1 MGAHVSMP
9 DFAAEPQPVAVDAHA
24 LSREEL
30 IELLEAQHEGGI
42 RIDFVGKSAA
52 RKIARKVRPR
62 TLQPI
67 KKYSAGDPTRRS
79 RNLVIQG
86 DNLQAMTTLFR
97 ERGHIDMIVTDP
109 PYNTGRDFRYNDR
122 WDEDPNDP
130 GLGEFVEADDG
141 ARHTKWM
148 RFMWTRLQ
156 LMKSMLKPG
165 GVLAICI
172 DHRELF
178 HLGPMLDELF
188 KPQNRLAII
197 NWEKAYS
204 PRNDKGHVSVA
215 TEYVLVYAR
224 DRDLVTTSPL
234 ERTVSMDAAY
244 RATDGDPRRW
254 KPFGDLSAGKG
265 KGNQGMVYAIQSPFT
280 GELHYPSP
288 GRCWARARSELK
300 KALEEWG
307 VEYRVKRLADDE
319 KRAELLAINVEDIKP
334 ASALVL
340 KTDPAEARAAA
351 TQRLKVGTWPS
362 VYWASDGHGRPFF
375 KRYLED
381 VKQGKV
387 PTTWWADEDY
397 DLALELGSTSWRHEE
412 SGHSQTG
419 IDELDAIVG
428 PRHGFRTVKPL
439 KLITKLITI
448 WCPPDGTVLDPFAG
462 SGTTGHAVMHL
473 NEASDADRRFVLI
486 EQGAPDRGD
495 SYAQTLLADRLQRV
509 IAGDWASGP
518 RPELPS
524 GFTFHKLHKKVD
536 AEAVLSMERDELA
549 ETIIAS
555 YGGGASRRRE
565 ALVTMVNDHSC
576 KYLVAR
582 NADGEGFF
590 LVWNG
595 SPESVNFTEKVYEA
609 CAEEA
614 ARAGL
619 QPRYHVYARLYL
631 FQTDNVVF
639 YTIPDR
645 ILMDFGL
652 DLRAEP
658 YYEHER

>member
-1 MGAHVSMP
+1 MSDVVPEP
-9 DFAAEPQPVAVDAHA
+9 DVGLIDPRS
-24 LSREEL
+24 LSRDEL

-42 RIDFVGKSAA
+42 WIDFVGKSSA

-67 KKYSAGDPTRRS
+67 KKHSAGDAAQRA
-79 RNLVIQG
+79 RNIVIEG

-122 WDEDPNDP
+122 WDDDPNDP
-130 GLGEFVEADDG
+130 GLGEFVDDDDG

-148 RFMWTRLQ
+148 RFMWPRLQ
-156 LMKSMLKPG
+156 LMRSMLKPG

-188 KPQNRLAII
+188 KPHNRLAII
-197 NWEKAYS
+197 NWEKSYS

-215 TEYVLVYAR
+215 TEYVLIYAR
-224 DRDLVTTSPL
+224 DRDQVTTSPL
-234 ERTVSMDAAY
+234 KRTASMDAAY
-244 RATDGDPRRW
+244 SSPDGDPRPW

-265 KGNQGMVYAIQSPFT
+265 RGNQGMVYAIQSPFT
-280 GELHYPSP
+280 GELHYPP
-288 GRCWARARSELK
+288 PARCWARGRSDLK

-307 VEYRVKRLADDE
+307 VEYRVKRLNDDE
-319 KRAELLAINVEDIKP
+319 KRGELLAVAVEDLKP

-340 KTDPAEARAAA
+340 KTDLEEAKVKA
-351 TQRLKVGTWPS
+351 TERLQAGSWPS
-362 VYWASDGHGRPFF
+362 VYWASEGQGRPFF

-397 DLALELGSTSWRHEE
+397 DLPLELGSTSWRHEQ

-419 IDELDAIVG
+419 VDELDAIVG
-428 PRHGFRTVKPL
+428 TGHGFQTVKPL

-448 WCPPDGTVLDPFAG
+448 WCPPQGTVLDPFAG

-473 NEASDADRRFVLI
+473 NDESGANRRFVLI
-486 EQGAPDRGD
+486 EQGAPERGD
-495 SYAQTLLADRLQRV
+495 SYAQTLLANRLQRA
-509 IAGDWASGP
+509 ISGDWASGP
-518 RPELPS
+518 RSELPG

-536 AEAVLSMERDELA
+536 AQAVLSMERDELA

-555 YGGGASRRRE
+555 YGDGSSRRRE
-565 ALVTMVNDHSC
+565 ALVTTVSAEGYKH
-576 KYLVAR
+576 LVAR

-595 SPESVNFTEKVYEA
+595 TPDSVNFTEEVYEA

-652 DLRAEP
+652 DLRGEP
-658 YYEHER
+658 YYEHEQ

>member
-1 MGAHVSMP
+1 MSTSEIHTVREGLDLAS
-9 DFAAEPQPVAVDAHA
+9 
-24 LSREEL
+24 LSREDL
-30 IELLEAQHEGGI
+30 IELLEARHEGGI
-42 RIDFVGKSAA
+42 RIDFVGKSSA

-67 KKYSAGDPTRRS
+67 KKYSAGDDPTQRAL
-79 RNLVIQG
+79 NLVIEG

-122 WDEDPNDP
+122 WDDDPNDP
-130 GLGEFVEADDG
+130 GLGEFVADDDG

-148 RFMWTRLQ
+148 RFMWARLQ
-156 LMKSMLKPG
+156 LMRSMLKPG

-188 KPQNRLAII
+188 KPQNRLAVI
-197 NWEKAYS
+197 NWEKSYS

-215 TEYVLVYAR
+215 TEYVLIYAR
-224 DRDLVTTSPL
+224 DRDQVTTSPL
-234 ERTVSMDAAY
+234 HRTASMDAAY
-244 RATDGDPRRW
+244 KSPDGDPRLW

-265 KGNQGMVYAIQSPFT
+265 RSNQGMVYAIQSPFT
-280 GELHYPSP
+280 GELHYPPP
-288 GRCWARARSELK
+288 GRCWARARSQLK

-307 VEYRVKRLADDE
+307 VEYRVQRLDDDD
-319 KRAELLAINVEDIKP
+319 KRAELLAVSPEDIKP
-334 ASALVL
+334 ASALLLNTDLDEAQTKASEVL
-340 KTDPAEARAAA
+340 AA
-351 TQRLKVGTWPS
+351 GTWPT
-362 VYWASDGHGRPFF
+362 VYWASGGQGRPFF
-375 KRYLED
+375 KRYLDD
-381 VKQGKV
+381 VKAGKV

-397 DLALELGSTSWRHEE
+397 DLPLELGSTSWRHEE

-428 PRHGFRTVKPL
+428 PGHGFQTVKPL
-439 KLITKLITI
+439 KLISKLITI

-462 SGTTGHAVMHL
+462 SGTTGHAIMHL
-473 NEASDADRRFVLI
+473 NDESGANRRFVLI
-486 EQGAPDRGD
+486 EQGAPERGD
-495 SYAQTLLADRLQRV
+495 SYAQTLLSNRLQRV
-509 IAGDWASGP
+509 ISGDWASGP
-518 RPELPS
+518 RPELPG

-555 YGGGASRRRE
+555 YGDGSSRRRE
-565 ALVTMVNDHSC
+565 ALVTMVSDESYKH
-576 KYLVAR
+576 LVAR

-595 SPESVNFTEKVYEA
+595 TPESVNFTEEVYEA

-619 QPRYHVYARLYL
+619 QARYHVYARLYL

-652 DLRAEP
+652 DLRGEP
-658 YYEHER
+658 YYEAEQ